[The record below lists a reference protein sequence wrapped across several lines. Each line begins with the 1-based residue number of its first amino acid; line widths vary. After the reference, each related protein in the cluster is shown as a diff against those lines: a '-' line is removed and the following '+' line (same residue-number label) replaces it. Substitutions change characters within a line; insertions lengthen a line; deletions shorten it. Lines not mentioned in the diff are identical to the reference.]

1 MDSKAKVQRDIIYIA
16 IKINQLYLKWFV
28 KVLY

>member
-1 MDSKAKVQRDIIYIA
+1 MDSKAKVQRDNIYIA

>member
-1 MDSKAKVQRDIIYIA
+1 MDSKAKVQRDNIYIT